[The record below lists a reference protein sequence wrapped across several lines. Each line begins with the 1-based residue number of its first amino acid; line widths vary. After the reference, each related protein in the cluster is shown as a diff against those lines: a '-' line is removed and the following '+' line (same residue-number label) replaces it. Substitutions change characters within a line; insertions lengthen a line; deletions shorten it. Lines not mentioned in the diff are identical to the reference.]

1 MILKVTTV
9 LTIVMITL
17 QRTLD
22 STTKMKTRA
31 LLSYIRVVTL
41 EILIIMREVK
51 EKTIINNHQTA
62 NNKEIEETAM

>member
-1 MILKVTTV
+1 ILKVTTV

-41 EILIIMREVK
+41 VILIIMREVK
-51 EKTIINNHQTA
+51 EKKIINNHQRA
-62 NNKEIEETAM
+62 NNKKIEETAM